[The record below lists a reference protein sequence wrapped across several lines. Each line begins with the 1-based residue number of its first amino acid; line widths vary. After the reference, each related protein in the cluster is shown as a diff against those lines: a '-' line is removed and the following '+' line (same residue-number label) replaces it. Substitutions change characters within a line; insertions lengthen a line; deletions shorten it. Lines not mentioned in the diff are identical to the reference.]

1 MKTLPGKR
9 SSSDDRKIALCIE
22 GGGMRGCVAAGSS
35 AAINFLGLNDAIDI
49 VYGSSA
55 GSMVATYFISR
66 QFSGVKIYHGSNLQF
81 LHMFTM
87 F

>member
-1 MKTLPGKR
+1 MDNCRWATNSLPGKR
-9 SSSDDRKIALCIE
+9 SSSDSNKIALCIE

-55 GSMVATYFISR
+55 GSMVAAYFISR
-66 QFSGVKIYHGSNLQF
+66 QFDGVKIYHGMIQL
-81 LHMFTM
+81 
-87 F
+87 